1 MAAKSQLLNLKNKRI
16 NMKTNYLFTLA
27 TAGLMFLS
35 SCEKEQPP
43 TLGNGPSEADV
54 AFTYAPT
61 AANANIIEFTAPNP
75 NMVAKWEFGNG
86 TNGEGTVARGT
97 YPLKGTYTVTLT
109 VFNAG
114 GSRSATKEV
123 VIANDDASLLSNPLY
138 TLLTGGSA
146 GKGFKTWVIDSTRAG
161 HMGVG
166 PNPSSA
172 LGNVPEYWAAAR
184 MDKSGTGLYSDQYK
198 FSLDAFKFDHI
209 TKGRVYIDNEQAA
222 NFPDS
227 YENKGDFDAP
237 YADQT
242 GGWSIV
248 EGVDTVLKIDGKGFL
263 GFFTGVR
270 EYKIVRISENE
281 LTLRYLDASNPALAW
296 YIRLVPEDFPVDNGG
311 GGSND
316 KYNLPLNFETE
327 DTKFEVF
334 GGSTYAISDNPKKE
348 GINTSNR
355 VLETT
360 HGAETWAGAFV
371 TLKNKIDFSQK
382 SSISFKVWAPQTGTV
397 RVKIENSANT
407 SEFAERD
414 VDVTT
419 ANTWVELSV
428 DFAGAATVF
437 DRIVLFPG
445 WNTTA
450 PDTYFIDDIGQK

>member
-1 MAAKSQLLNLKNKRI
+1 
-16 NMKTNYLFTLA
+16 MKTNYFLTLA

-43 TLGNGPSEADV
+43 TLGAGPSEADV

-61 AANANIIEFTAPNP
+61 SENVNIIEFTAPNASL
-75 NMVAKWEFGNG
+75 VAKWDFGNG
-86 TNGEGTVARGT
+86 TNGEGTVARGS

-114 GSRSATKEV
+114 GSRSASKEIT
-123 VIANDDASLLSNPLY
+123 IANDDPTLLSNPLY
-138 TLLTGGSA
+138 TLLTGGNA
-146 GKGFKTWVIDSTRAG
+146 GKGSKTWVIDSTRGA

-172 LGNVPEYWAAAR
+172 LGDVPEYWSATR
-184 MDKSGTGLYSDQYK
+184 MDKSGTGLYTDKYT
-198 FSLDAFKFDHI
+198 FSLDAFNFNHI
-209 TKGRVYIDNEQAA
+209 TNGKVYIDNEQAA

-237 YADQT
+237 YDNQT
-242 GGWSIV
+242 GKWSIV
-248 EGVDTVLKIDGKGFL
+248 EGVDSVLKIDGKGFL

-281 LTLRYLDASNPALAW
+281 LTLRYLDASNPELAW

-311 GGSND
+311 GGGDEN
-316 KYNLPLNFETE
+316 KYDLPINFESI
-327 DTKFEVF
+327 DPVFEVF

-360 HGAETWAGAFV
+360 HGAETWAGTFV

-382 SSISFKVWAPQTGTV
+382 SSISFKIWAPKTGTV
-397 RVKIENSANT
+397 RVKIENSGNT

-445 WNTTA
+445 WDTTA
-450 PDTYFIDDIGQK
+450 PDTFFIDDIGQK